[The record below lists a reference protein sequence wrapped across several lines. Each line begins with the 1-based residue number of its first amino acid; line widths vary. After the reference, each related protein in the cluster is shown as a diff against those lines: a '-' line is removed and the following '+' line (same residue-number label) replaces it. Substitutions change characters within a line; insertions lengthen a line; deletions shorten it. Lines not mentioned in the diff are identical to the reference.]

1 MNRRECEKL
10 RSELTEQHDEDK
22 QAALKQLTSLKTQ
35 ELDASKQGWQK
46 KVTELLQEVTLIQ
59 LNSEY
64 HKTEILKS
72 HICDK

>member
-46 KVTELLQEVTLIQ
+46 KVTELLQEVT
-59 LNSEY
+59 
-64 HKTEILKS
+64 
-72 HICDK
+72 